1 MIPHARALVTVLAGL
16 FSLYHVVLGVYALQ
30 LPEHPAPTL
39 VAMAMAVYLG
49 ATLLSLWPNAPV
61 RMPRVLAFFIL
72 AVCVALPLLV
82 ASQLDGTHD
91 NGYATWYVAA
101 IGTLLT
107 ITATRKQPAIAWA
120 GVAFL
125 VVHTVAW
132 AGLGAL
138 GPMGVIGSVV
148 WVAAAVL
155 MSRALAKAGRDAAQ
169 FGRAEMEA
177 TRWQAAQEAHLY
189 ERQVRLAYTNRMA
202 LPMLRRI
209 MDGDGALG
217 DAEKLE
223 CRFLEAAIRDEIR
236 GRRLLNNA
244 VRREVMAA
252 RRRGAIV
259 TLLDEGGIDD
269 LDGATLND
277 VLHQLATAIRDTGA
291 DTIIARTA
299 AEASG
304 TAVTVVG
311 LCSVD
316 PSVAALGLESSGD
329 EVELWREIPR
339 HPVRAGGSAP

>member
-1 MIPHARALVTVLAGL
+1 MIERPRALLTTLAAL
-16 FSLYHVVLGVYALQ
+16 FSVYHVVLGVYALHV
-30 LPEHPAPTL
+30 PERTGP
-39 VAMAMAVYLG
+39 VMVAMAVYLG
-49 ATLLSLWPNAPV
+49 ATLLSLWPAGPV

-82 ASQLDGTHD
+82 GSQLDGARDD

-107 ITATRKQPAIAWA
+107 ITATRKRGGIAWL
-120 GVAFL
+120 GVLFL
-125 VVHTVAW
+125 VGHTLVW
-132 AGLGAL
+132 AGPGAL
-138 GPMGVIGSVV
+138 GPIGVIGSAV

-169 FGRAEMEA
+169 FGRADMEA

-189 ERQVRLAYTNRMA
+189 ERTVRLAFTNRMA

-209 MDGDGALG
+209 MSGGDTLD
-217 DAEKLE
+217 DAERLE

-236 GRRLLNNA
+236 GRRLLNDA
-244 VRREVMAA
+244 VRHEVMVA

-269 LDGATLND
+269 LDAATVED
-277 VLHQLATAIRDTGA
+277 VLHQLAAAIRGSAA

-299 AEASG
+299 TEATG

-339 HPVRAGGSAP
+339 VPTRAGQHAG